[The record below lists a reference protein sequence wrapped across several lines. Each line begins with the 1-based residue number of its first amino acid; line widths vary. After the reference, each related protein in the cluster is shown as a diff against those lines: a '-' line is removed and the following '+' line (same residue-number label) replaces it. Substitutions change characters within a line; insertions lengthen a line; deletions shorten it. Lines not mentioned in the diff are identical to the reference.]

1 VTAPPEYVP
10 APVLPPLQD
19 VRRSGFL
26 LFRHSILSALRSLA
40 THKLRAAL
48 SVLAMV
54 VGTLGVFA
62 VSASFQAVQSS
73 VAGQFAALQAQ
84 LISVTGWAGGP
95 QQNVTSPPS
104 LTAADIF
111 AIERLP
117 HVVAASPLIGVGGS
131 NAVLVAGD
139 RSWQI
144 EQDGGIEG
152 VFPGIRT
159 IGGYTL
165 QTGAFFTDQDVQ
177 NLATTAVLGATVAH
191 GLFPDGHAVGQQFR
205 LLNVTFTVTG
215 VLSPFGNSGGRD
227 TDNRIFVPA
236 TTLTQKVIGPIKG
249 AKGPPPGAPADFG
262 LMFVNLPAIQVMAD
276 SVPNVPTVQQEIAKA
291 LEQAHHLATGQPDD
305 FSVAAFNQGVKAEQ
319 QSLATVQIVSA
330 IIAAVALL
338 LGGFGVANVL
348 LAAVSERTREIGLRL
363 AVGAEPADVRRQFLV
378 EAVTLS
384 LLGGVTGV
392 AVGFGLEP
400 VLSAIAAM
408 LGVSLHKLIGGAA
421 NFFLPAPSLEGAA
434 LALAVTLALG
444 LAFGSYPAHRAA
456 RLDPIQALRR
466 V

>member
-1 VTAPPEYVP
+1 VTASPERAT
-10 APVLPPLQD
+10 APVLPPLQG
-19 VRRSGFL
+19 VRRSGLL
-26 LFRHSILSALRSLA
+26 LFRQSVLSALRGLA
-40 THKLRAAL
+40 THKLRTAL
-48 SVLAMV
+48 SILAIV

-62 VSASFQAVQSS
+62 VTASVQGAQSS
-73 VAGQFAALQAQ
+73 VSGQFAALQAQ

-95 QQNVTSPPS
+95 QQTVTSPPS

-117 HVVAASPLIGVGGS
+117 HVVAASPLMGVGGS
-131 NAVLVAGD
+131 NAVLTAGD

-159 IGGYTL
+159 IGGYAL
-165 QTGAFFTDQDVQ
+165 QAGDFFTNQDVQ

-191 GLFPDGHAVGQQFR
+191 GLFPDGHPVGQQIR
-205 LLNVTFTVTG
+205 VLNVNFTVTG
-215 VLSPFGNSGGRD
+215 VLSPFGSSGGRD
-227 TDNRIFVPA
+227 IDNRIFVPA
-236 TTLTQKVIGPIKG
+236 TTLMQKVIGPIKG

-276 SVPNVPTVQQEIAKA
+276 SVPNVPTVQHEITQA
-291 LEQAHHLATGQPDD
+291 LEQAHRLATGQPDD

-330 IIAAVALL
+330 IIAVVALL

-363 AVGAEPADVRRQFLV
+363 AVGAEPADIRRQFLV

-384 LLGGVTGV
+384 LLGGITGV

-400 VLSAIAAM
+400 ALSAIR
-408 LGVSLHKLIGGAA
+408 LTRGPKLL
-421 NFFLPAPSLEGAA
+421 LPAPSLEAAA